1 MTDQTRVPGKARVLL
16 AAHDGARYLPE
27 FLISLETQTYPWE
40 LWWRD
45 DGSRDGTVA
54 LLEGRGRR
62 VDDPSCSAN
71 HDLSAQDPDTSGLG
85 SRVTGATACF
95 LALLRAGA
103 PTLAAEDYVAFADQ
117 DDVWLPQKL
126 ARGAAA
132 LAGVAAGRPAIYA
145 ARQIYTD
152 DSLRRIGISARV
164 PAPGF
169 PAALTQNVAVGCTV
183 MLNAAGARLVAGSHP
198 PAQVFHDWWSYLLVT
213 AAGGAFLW
221 DDEPVVLY
229 RQHPANLVGAPR
241 GWRRALAALR
251 RGPRAS
257 MRMMRTHLAALEADA
272 TLITPEARATVAALS
287 RALSGSRLT
296 RIKAL
301 ATQGLRRQTGLED
314 LLFRLWFL
322 IG

>member
-1 MTDQTRVPGKARVLL
+1 MLL
-16 AAHDGARYLPE
+16 AARDGARYLPE
-27 FLISLETQTYPWE
+27 QLASLMTQTHPWE

-62 VDDPSCSAN
+62 VDGEEN
-71 HDLSAQDPDTSGLG
+71 L
-85 SRVTGATACF
+85 GATGCF
-95 LALLRAGA
+95 LALLRAVA
-103 PTLAAEDYVAFADQ
+103 PTLAAEDCVAFADQ
-117 DDVWLPQKL
+117 DDVWLPEKL

-132 LAGVAAGRPAIYA
+132 LAGVAARRPAIYA

-152 DSLRRIGISARV
+152 ATLRRLGTSAGVR
-164 PAPGF
+164 APSF
-169 PAALTQNVAVGCTV
+169 PAALAQNVAVGCTV
-183 MLNAAGARLVAGSHP
+183 MLNAAGARLVAASRP
-198 PAQVFHDWWSYLLVT
+198 PAHVFHDWWSYILVT

-229 RQHPANLVGAPR
+229 RQHDANLVGAPR

-251 RGPRAS
+251 RGPRAN

-272 TLITPEARATVAALS
+272 ALITPQARDTVAALS
-287 RALSGSRLT
+287 RALAGSRVART
-296 RIKAL
+296 SAL
-301 ATQGLRRQTGLED
+301 ATPGLRRQTDLED
-314 LLFRLWFL
+314 WLFRLWLL